1 MIKNREPRG
10 IDDRPHKSR
19 PARRWAAWAVLVLSV
34 PLFLLSVAALAVFYA
49 APIRFGA
56 LLSRLPGD
64 EIIRSLLIFAPA
76 TLLGVVVL
84 ALLYALE
91 RPAPSEVPP
100 PPARVRP
107 SMTGWAGWLLV
118 PIGAL
123 FLVSVAVG
131 VFQFVSP
138 DRFAAALRPLP
149 GDRYLVVMT
158 RWAPWGL
165 LVLTLAVAY
174 LAWRPRAEIRES
186 AGGGQDARA
195 VRLGALFS
203 LLAAVPLLLL
213 SVAALLVYAIRP
225 GSFER
230 LLARLTQEAFVRMGL
245 LLMPA
250 VLLSLVLLAL
260 MLLFFS
266 QPGARSRTPRP
277 ETPTPIRQT
286 LAVWVL
292 TGGLAFSAVLGLG
305 LSGVAVYLLLR

>member
-1 MIKNREPRG
+1 M
-10 IDDRPHKSR
+10 DDQSRKSR
-19 PARRWAAWAVLVLSV
+19 PATRWAAWAVLVPSV

-49 APIRFGA
+49 APARFGA

-91 RPAPSEVPP
+91 RPASEAPQA
-100 PPARVRP
+100 PAPKLRP
-107 SMTGWAGWLLV
+107 NMAGWAGWLLV

-123 FLVSVAVG
+123 FLASVGVG

-138 DRFAAALRPLP
+138 DRFAEVLRPLP
-149 GDRYLVVMT
+149 GDRYLVIMT
-158 RWAPWGL
+158 RWAPWVL
-165 LVLTLAVAY
+165 LVLSLCMAY
-174 LAWRPRAEIRES
+174 LAWGSRA
-186 AGGGQDARA
+186 DARKPWQRGQETRA
-195 VRLGALFS
+195 IRLGALFS

-266 QPGARSRTPRP
+266 HPGPRPRTPRP
-277 ETPTPIRQT
+277 AAREPIRQT

-305 LSGVAVYLLLR
+305 LSGVAIYLLLR